1 MLTDIVMKQNSY
13 ENTLN
18 NIIEITKYSSINQ
31 VIVITDCVLWF
42 INNLKL
48 SVKNEGLCKDD
59 ILQVNEYN
67 ESLKLWI

>member
-18 NIIEITKYSSINQ
+18 NIIEITKYSSMNQ

>member
-1 MLTDIVMKQNSY
+1 MSIAHVNRHSY

-18 NIIEITKYSSINQ
+18 NIIEITKYSSMNQ

-48 SVKNEGLCKDD
+48 SVKNEGLCEDD